1 MRRINYAEPITLDEE
16 INRWAQLKAEYEAEG
31 VAEKVA
37 EIRQLLQAKLA
48 ELRTLK
54 ENQSLADAEPS
65 DLQTVRSLRPDGRRR
80 IWQEI
85 PMADYL
91 ERLEGA
97 LIGRFAGCSLGS
109 IVELWT
115 PEQMKSWA
123 DYLGEPFPPQDYWSK
138 AERPHE
144 LKYKVSPRSHFTASR
159 MDGVPTD
166 DDTIYTQMGLLIL
179 EEYGPNFTI
188 EDVGEAWKKYIP
200 YAHTAQEVALANLH
214 AGIPAM
220 GGRRR
225 CGYSPKLSL

>member
-97 LIGRFAGCSLGS
+97 LIGRFAGHPHPRLHRRTMVAGKDEKLGRLS
-109 IVELWT
+109 SEL
-115 PEQMKSWA
+115 
-123 DYLGEPFPPQDYWSK
+123 FPPRDY
-138 AERPHE
+138 
-144 LKYKVSPRSHFTASR
+144 
-159 MDGVPTD
+159 
-166 DDTIYTQMGLLIL
+166 
-179 EEYGPNFTI
+179 
-188 EDVGEAWKKYIP
+188 
-200 YAHTAQEVALANLH
+200 
-214 AGIPAM
+214 
-220 GGRRR
+220 
-225 CGYSPKLSL
+225 